1 MLKSSPAGLLAAT
14 IALVMDVVYVIAILS
29 QDDDPV
35 VGIVVIFIVLIGGA
49 GVAVA
54 IGSLRV
60 SPALRAALL
69 WPAAAVLMAIGL
81 LAIFSVGVPL
91 FVAGVLAA
99 AAALG
104 AGRVE
109 A

>member
-1 MLKSSPAGLLAAT
+1 
-14 IALVMDVVYVIAILS
+14 
-29 QDDDPV
+29 
-35 VGIVVIFIVLIGGA
+35 
-49 GVAVA
+49 
-54 IGSLRV
+54 
-60 SPALRAALL
+60 
-69 WPAAAVLMAIGL
+69 MAIGL

-91 FVAGVLAA
+91 LVAGVLAA